1 MPSDTDKA
9 LALVTEKFQG
19 VTDQDGEPYLMH
31 CLRVMNGVD
40 LPEAQLVGLMHDLVE
55 DTDVTIEDLK
65 QMEFDPLTIEAV
77 DLITHR
83 EEDGYADYVV
93 KLKPNPLARSAKLAD
108 LRDNGSLGR
117 VLYRDLSVDKDLQR
131 IQKYILSYQ
140 FLSDR
145 IDESEYRRR
154 MHSLEKQ

>member
-1 MPSDTDKA
+1 MSSDIDKA
-9 LALVTEKFQG
+9 LALVTKKFHG

-31 CLRVMNGVD
+31 CLRVMDGVD

-65 QMEFDPLTIEAV
+65 QMEFDPATIEAV

-83 EEDGYADYVV
+83 EEDSYADYVV
-93 KLKPNPLARSAKLAD
+93 KLKPNPLARSAKLSD

-117 VLYRDLSVDKDLQR
+117 VLYRSKAVDKDLRR
-131 IQKYILSYQ
+131 IQRYILSYQ

-145 IDESEYRRR
+145 INESDYCLR
-154 MHSLEKQ
+154 MQPLEN